1 MTTGERI
8 QSLRKTK
15 GYSQEKLASYLNVTR
30 QAVQKWEQNVCEPS
44 LDSLVSIA
52 NLFEVSLDYLIT
64 GKENEVKEEMTEDK
78 KETTHNK
85 TLNKV
90 DIILLITLIL
100 SVFLFFGLFIYSL
113 RHPISYLQSS
123 YSFIWWYILIWESY
137 GIFFRILNLLSIIGI
152 VTSLVF
158 FLENRKK

>member
-100 SVFLFFGLFIYSL
+100 SVLLFFGLFIYSL

-158 FLENRKK
+158 FLENRKM